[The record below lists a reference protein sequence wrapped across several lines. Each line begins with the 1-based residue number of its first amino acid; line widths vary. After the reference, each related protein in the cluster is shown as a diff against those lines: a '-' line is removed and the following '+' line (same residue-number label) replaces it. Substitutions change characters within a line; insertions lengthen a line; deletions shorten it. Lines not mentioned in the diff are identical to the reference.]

1 MKNSNGTIEVE
12 YYSMMLETNFQKSR
26 FPNLNLYVKWMDK
39 YSQNIFFPLQHYAIR
54 GVFKVN
60 FRKQVQF

>member
-12 YYSMMLETNFQKSR
+12 YYSMMLETNFQKSG

-39 YSQNIFFPLQHYAIR
+39 
-54 GVFKVN
+54 
-60 FRKQVQF
+60 